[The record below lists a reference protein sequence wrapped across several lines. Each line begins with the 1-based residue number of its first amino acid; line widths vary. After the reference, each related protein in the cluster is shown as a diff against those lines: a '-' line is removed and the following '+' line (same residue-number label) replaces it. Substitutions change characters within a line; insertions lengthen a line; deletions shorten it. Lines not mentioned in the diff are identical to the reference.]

1 MDNKK
6 KFEKPELEV
15 ITFTSDDIIT
25 TSSFNNPGAE
35 YGDINDPKPNP
46 FGWW

>member
-6 KFEKPELEV
+6 KFQKPELEV
-15 ITFTSDDIIT
+15 VIFTSDDIIT
-25 TSSFNNPGAE
+25 TSAFGNPGTE